1 MRVLKFAAVV
11 EAVMPA
17 RKIQTE
23 SVFAVTDLDSY
34 QATQAPLAQ
43 IIRGHWRIRKIRVL
57 RA

>member
-1 MRVLKFAAVV
+1 
-11 EAVMPA
+11 MPA

-43 IIRGHWRIRKIRVL
+43 IIRGHWRTQKL
-57 RA
+57 RALRA